1 MSYHGPIAKS
11 ASKAPQ
17 RSARCDAPRDP
28 GGFAHL
34 ETIIGLIRQTTGAIE
49 VLIQFQGDAPQ
60 PVALEMACIEAPLVD
75 GRKLVGML
83 RAFAPVFQPGAQA
96 LLEGFGKLI
105 VEQHALWAQAHVDVL
120 TGALTR
126 RAFADDM
133 ERAVARNRR
142 DGDVC
147 SLIMFDL
154 DHFKK
159 INDTYGHLAGDAVL
173 RAVGRLV
180 RRELRTEDRFGRL
193 GGEEFGV
200 LVAADLEGATEIA
213 ERLRVALRELRIKG
227 FEHICVSASI
237 GVASCDSKPVSVMTL
252 MSQADERLY
261 AAKNAGRDQ
270 VCAGVSSA
278 CLAARG

>member
-11 ASKAPQ
+11 ASTARL
-17 RSARCDAPRDP
+17 RSGRCDAPRDR

-34 ETIIGLIRQTTGAIE
+34 ETIIGLIRQTTGATE
-49 VLIQFQGDAPQ
+49 VLIQFHGDAPQ
-60 PVALEMACIEAPLVD
+60 PVALKMACIEVTLMD
-75 GRKLVGML
+75 GRKRVGML

-96 LLEGFGKLI
+96 LLEGFATLI
-105 VEQHALWAQAHVDVL
+105 VEQHALWAQAHIDVL

-142 DGDVC
+142 NGDAC

-180 RRELRTEDRFGRL
+180 RRELRAEDRFGRL
-193 GGEEFGV
+193 GGEEFGL
-200 LVAADLEGATEIA
+200 LVAADLTGATELA
-213 ERLRVALRELRIKG
+213 ERLRVALRELRITG
-227 FEHICVSASI
+227 FDQIRVSASM
-237 GVASCDSKPVSVMTL
+237 GVASCDSEPVSVMTL

-270 VCAGVSSA
+270 VCTGALSA
-278 CLAARG
+278 CVATLG